1 MGSGDEFDDY
11 GFPDWEG
18 YEEWSMEVEKTWED
32 VGMLI
37 YEDDYV
43 EDDFDYEGE
52 AENEDDEECDLCQG
66 TGIGQHGDPNTS
78 RCSQCGGNGYYLR
91 ADIRQEREYAR
102 ADYLY
107 DCWADD
113 NLFR

>member
-1 MGSGDEFDDY
+1 MGTGKEFDDY
-11 GFPDWEG
+11 GLPDWEG
-18 YEEWSMEVEKTWED
+18 YEEWSIGLEESMGYYDEEE
-32 VGMLI
+32 
-37 YEDDYV
+37 
-43 EDDFDYEGE
+43 YEGDE
-52 AENEDDEECDLCQG
+52 EYEDEECDLCMG

-113 NLFR
+113 NL